1 MFMKKLIISLLF
13 PLAALSVQAQEA
25 RTLFVNMPDSLCPLL
40 STVNRAD
47 CIDFLDSK
55 MRAVV
60 TNTLGGKSEMTTLTP
75 DYIRVQLTRKSTW
88 QMKVL
93 PLPGDTARVICAVST
108 VSAPAADSRIHFYTT
123 DWRELPA
130 EAYLSS
136 GPAMNDFLPAVPDS
150 LDTPRLRNALRQA
163 DMLFLRADLQA
174 DSTSLVWTFE
184 TPRYMSQEA
193 ADELK
198 PVMRR
203 SLVYK
208 WENGQFRP

>member
-1 MFMKKLIISLLF
+1 MKKLIISLFF

-40 STVNRAD
+40 SAVNRAD

-60 TNTLGGKSEMTTLTP
+60 TNTLQLLVITREDGKLFLTVV
-75 DYIRVQLTRKSTW
+75 DTDTGQALRR
-88 QMKVL
+88 L

-108 VSAPAADSRIHFYTT
+108 VSAPVADSRIHFYTT

-150 LDTPRLRNALRQA
+150 LDTPRLRDALRQA